1 MSRLDEDKIKECKIV
16 FDMFDKEKV
25 GKIHIDNLEDVIRIL
40 GGAPSQEEMNE
51 IIIGLNNKVRGG
63 MVDFKKFLNILQNQ
77 LDTQDSEND
86 LIQEFS
92 KLDSEGKGKIKE
104 SDLRRLMSDYE
115 NALTNEEIEE
125 IMLDA
130 DIDEDGYVDYVK
142 FVKILIGG

>member
-25 GKIHIDNLEDVIRIL
+25 GKIHTDNLEDIIRIL
-40 GGAPSQEEMNE
+40 GGAPSQDEMHE
-51 IIIGLNNKVRGG
+51 IIIGLNNKTRGG
-63 MVDFKKFLNILQNQ
+63 MVDFQKFINILQKQ
-77 LDTQDSEND
+77 LDMQDNEDD
-86 LIQEFS
+86 LIKEFS
-92 KLDSEGKGKIKE
+92 KLDSEGNGKIKE

-130 DIDEDGYVDYVK
+130 DVDENGYVDYVK
-142 FVKILIGG
+142 FVKILLGS